1 MGCNKTGAGPTP
13 NPTIGVPT
21 PTMEPMAVIVNG
33 EGITIAEYQA
43 ELNRY
48 MIATKDTGITT
59 AGGIEPR
66 LLIIDELINQTLL
79 AQSAY
84 QSGFQISDNELDER
98 INLLTVEMGGTQ
110 ALTSWQEHY
119 GYTDNS
125 LRGSLQRSIAA
136 AWMRDQLIA
145 SVPLQTEQLHARQI
159 LLADEQTALSVKS
172 QLDNG
177 ADFTDLAYQFD
188 TITGGDLGWF
198 PRGYL
203 NTPEVENATFTTDIG
218 KYTEPIESAIGWH
231 ILLVVEKDM
240 NHELSPDAMLSQ
252 QHQVLSDWLA
262 DRRSASSID
271 IQI

>member
-1 MGCNKTGAGPTP
+1 
-13 NPTIGVPT
+13 
-21 PTMEPMAVIVNG
+21 
-33 EGITIAEYQA
+33 
-43 ELNRY
+43 
-48 MIATKDTGITT
+48 
-59 AGGIEPR
+59 
-66 LLIIDELINQTLL
+66 
-79 AQSAY
+79 
-84 QSGFQISDNELDER
+84 
-98 INLLTVEMGGTQ
+98 
-110 ALTSWQEHY
+110 
-119 GYTDNS
+119 
-125 LRGSLQRSIAA
+125 
-136 AWMRDQLIA
+136 MRDQLIA